1 MNLLSFFQSDI
12 SNVNIKLV
20 TRYTS
25 ICAPIYQINSTN
37 SPSAHVRRTD
47 ICGWAQSQGCA
58 KEAPQKKET
67 GGSVNG
73 LKASHEYINHALQNQ
88 CLFSLY
94 SIVSSSCTSYRS
106 LPSSSS
112 MSTTLR
118 STSSRTPSRLTL
130 LRGSIL
136 GQSLFRTCSSECLLV
151 FTVTPA
157 VVLWGREDIMFRTWM
172 CNTHCVFVSWW
183 WEMAVA
189 VQMCSHLT
197 PPCWAAHSVWEH
209 RCRCPLSTSTPSD
222 KSDRDGWW
230 RGGEGERRLP
240 LRRLLRPDEEH
251 NHSRPPRHCHH
262 STSGHP
268 CPRVEDLF

>member
-37 SPSAHVRRTD
+37 SPSAHVRRTN

-58 KEAPQKKET
+58 KEASLHSEEGDWRL
-67 GGSVNG
+67 GGVNE
-73 LKASHEYINHALQNQ
+73 LKASHKYINHALQNQ
-88 CLFSLY
+88 YLFSLY
-94 SIVSSSCTSYRS
+94 SIVSSSYTSYRS

-118 STSSRTPSRLTL
+118 STSSRTPSQLTL

-157 VVLWGREDIMFRTWM
+157 VVL
-172 CNTHCVFVSWW
+172 
-183 WEMAVA
+183 
-189 VQMCSHLT
+189 
-197 PPCWAAHSVWEH
+197 
-209 RCRCPLSTSTPSD
+209 
-222 KSDRDGWW
+222 
-230 RGGEGERRLP
+230 
-240 LRRLLRPDEEH
+240 
-251 NHSRPPRHCHH
+251 
-262 STSGHP
+262 
-268 CPRVEDLF
+268 